1 MFLDDINI
9 FFKNEKKLKNSQ
21 PLNFN
26 LNKIYKNFNKNKNNI
41 ENYNEIKLENF
52 DYDFLLDYN
61 YSKKILNN
69 LKKLKKLKKI
79 QYKFNNVNVELYFY
93 YNNIS
98 NSFNNKLIKEIVN
111 LINFNIILFNS
122 IHNNPR
128 KNIKIYFPIT
138 NFKKTIDINKNNQL
152 VADNI
157 NTGYTRFFSNDYDNY
172 IVIYRY
178 EEIKK
183 VLIHELIHLYNFHL
197 RYDVSNFKINNLIKN
212 NNNNFSI
219 YETYTEVYATIIY
232 TFYYSKLNNLDFNEL
247 FNKQILFSNLQAA
260 KVLYSQNIYNLFNTQ
275 NIIINEDTNAICYY
289 ILKSCMLNNLNKFK
303 ILFNKNNGF
312 LLNTKQRVNQFE
324 DILIKSFNKNFKNNI
339 NKNLL
344 NLQNNKLNKIL
355 LKSFRMNILD

>member
-21 PLNFN
+21 SLNFN

-41 ENYNEIKLENF
+41 ENYNEIKLDNF
-52 DYDFLLDYN
+52 DYDFLLDYS
-61 YSKKILNN
+61 YSNKILNN
-69 LKKLKKLKKI
+69 IKKLKKLKKI
-79 QYKFNNVNVELYFY
+79 QYKFNNIDVELYFY

-98 NSFNNKLIKEIVN
+98 NSFNKLIKEIGN

-172 IVIYRY
+172 IVIYRH

-212 NNNNFSI
+212 NNNNFSM

-232 TFYYSKLNNLDFNEL
+232 TFYYSKLKNLDFNEL

-260 KVLYSQNIYNLFNTQ
+260 KVLYSQNIYNLINIQ
-275 NIIINEDTNAICYY
+275 NKVVKEDTNAICYY
-289 ILKSCMLNNLNKFK
+289 ILKSCMLNNLSKFK
-303 ILFNKNNGF
+303 VLFNKNNGF
-312 LLNTKQRVNQFE
+312 LLDTKQRVNQFE
-324 DILIKSFNKNFKNNI
+324 DILVKSFNKNFKNNI